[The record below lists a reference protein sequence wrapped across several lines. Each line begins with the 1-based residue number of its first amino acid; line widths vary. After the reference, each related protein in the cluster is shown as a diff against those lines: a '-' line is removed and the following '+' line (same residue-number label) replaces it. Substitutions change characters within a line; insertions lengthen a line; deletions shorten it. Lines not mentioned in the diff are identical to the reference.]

1 MLNLTFK
8 NMEELSDYFQSEE
21 GLLENSKAI
30 LKTISDSYSE
40 NKKVTTLF
48 AIDLEDEETEM
59 TVKITRPEWIKAL
72 RSCLVVFEKNEEP
85 DESIDAYLLIQKLSE
100 EEKD

>member
-21 GLLENSKAI
+21 GLLQNSKAI
-30 LKTISDSYSE
+30 LKIISEAYSE
-40 NKKVTTLF
+40 NKKVANLF

-59 TVKITRPEWIKAL
+59 TVKITRPEWVKAL
-72 RSCLVVFEKNEEP
+72 RSCLAVFEKNEEP

-100 EEKD
+100 EGNN